1 VVNTSS
7 WRQPLLVGL
16 GLAFTLRAALTSV
29 HAGLWLLLANQPWF
43 TQILSNR
50 PEPLPVL
57 PGPAAA
63 IAFGV
68 WRRWDVVHYLELAHT
83 DELRVFANSVFGP
96 AAPTL
101 FRIGDRLLP
110 GGLDFAAALIQCVLF
125 GVALAIL
132 WQLCRVYYHDDR
144 LGRYA
149 VVVTAT
155 LPMAYVFYAPMS
167 ESLYLALTLGAFYAA
182 IRRCWLLS
190 ACCGALAVLTRFQ
203 GVILIL
209 PLAALL
215 YEQRDR
221 QQTAKRQL
229 TTAIQTGWPLL
240 LIPLTYGVIIAI
252 RQALGYPPLND
263 LYLHVSYVFFVNPLE
278 GLALNLRWVLLNPS
292 ALVTNPDFIAMVV
305 YGLLIVLM
313 LRDARHRRPMLLV
326 YTASTVLVIFS
337 KVNFRYGTDEL
348 LYTQSFARY
357 ALVLWPVH
365 VFLADRIRASRPVVR
380 KAVLLGLACSFLIM
394 GTVNMFY
401 MAPP

>member
-1 VVNTSS
+1 MNPSS
-7 WRQPLLVGL
+7 WRQPLIVGL
-16 GLAFTLRAALTSV
+16 GLAFTLRAAITAV
-29 HAGLWLLLANQPWF
+29 HAVLWLVLANQPWF
-43 TQILSNR
+43 AQISSNR
-50 PEPLPVL
+50 TDPLPMLSGTV
-57 PGPAAA
+57 AE

-101 FRIGDRLLP
+101 FRLGDRVLP

-132 WQLCRVYYHDDR
+132 WQLCRAYYHDDR

-149 VVVTAT
+149 VIVTAT

-167 ESLYLALTLGAFYAA
+167 ESLYLAVTLGAFYAA
-182 IRRCWLLS
+182 VRHHWLLS
-190 ACCGALAVLTRFQ
+190 ACCAALAVLTRYQ
-203 GVILIL
+203 GVVLIL

-215 YEQRDR
+215 VEQRDR
-221 QQTAKRQL
+221 QQTLTRQI
-229 TTAIQTGWPLL
+229 TAALQTGWPLA
-240 LIPLTYGVIIAI
+240 LIPLTYGAVIVV
-252 RQALGYPPLND
+252 RQALAYPPLND
-263 LYLHVSYVFFVNPLE
+263 LYLNVSYVFFVNPLE
-278 GLALNLRWVLLNPS
+278 GIALNVRWALLNPA
-292 ALVTNPDFIAMVV
+292 ALVTNPDFIAMIV
-305 YGLLIVLM
+305 YGVLM
-313 LRDARHRRPMLLV
+313 GMMLRYPRHRRPMLLV
-326 YTASTVLVIFS
+326 YTAATVLVIFS

-365 VFLADRIRASRPVVR
+365 VFVADRIQAAHPVIR
-380 KAVLLGLACSFLIM
+380 KAVLLGLATSFLIM